1 MASVMV
7 RNNNSSIVFSA
18 ILIVLFSVS
27 AYSANI
33 GISAEISSGAI
44 AFEQKD
50 TLIVRLTWEGEP
62 SLYQI
67 DNFPMPEL
75 EKFQILG
82 SSSTVLATPGDSI
95 SSQELTTRKFVYILE
110 PTDYGT
116 GIIHALSLNATN
128 TITSEVQALQT
139 SQLMVEIA
147 KPVPKEEI
155 EESDYTVLLIVIAVV
170 LIIAIVIITRI
181 NIKRAKQR
189 DAEAKVE
196 DRFYINSLEEIKRDT
211 VADKK
216 LFYSRTYRLLINYL
230 EKELS
235 LEVSSKTGEE
245 IIANAQQ
252 LDDSEGKTSLIAWL
266 ELMQKEK
273 YSPVSPSP
281 GEVEE
286 LYQKIYRFFENK
298 LSK

>member
-1 MASVMV
+1 M
-7 RNNNSSIVFSA
+7 RKKINTTA
-18 ILIVLFSVS
+18 IFGTILLVLFSVS
-27 AYSANI
+27 AYSGNI
-33 GISAEISSGAI
+33 GISAEISNGTL

-50 TLIVRLTWEGEP
+50 TLIVRLTWEGKP

-75 EKFQILG
+75 DKFQILG
-82 SSSTVLATPGDSI
+82 SSSTVLATPGDSL
-95 SSQELTTRKFVYILE
+95 SNQELTTRKFVYILE

-128 TITSEVQALQT
+128 TVTGEVQPLQT

-147 KPVPKEEI
+147 KPVPKEEL
-155 EESDYTVLLIVIAVV
+155 EESDFTVLLIIIASV
-170 LIIAIVIITRI
+170 LIIGIAVITYI
-181 NIKRAKQR
+181 NIKRSKER
-189 DAEAKVE
+189 DATARVE
-196 DRFYINSLEEIKRDT
+196 DRFYIDSMEEIKRDT

-230 EKELS
+230 EKELN

-245 IIANAQQ
+245 IIANAQE
-252 LDDSEGKTSLIAWL
+252 LDDSEDKTSLIAWL
-266 ELMQKEK
+266 ELIQKEK

-281 GEVEE
+281 GEIEE

>member
-1 MASVMV
+1 MRKIFNAATIFSTIFFVILSASAH
-7 RNNNSSIVFSA
+7 SGS
-18 ILIVLFSVS
+18 
-27 AYSANI
+27 I
-33 GISAEISSGAI
+33 GISAEISNGAI

-50 TLIVRLTWEGEP
+50 TLVIQLTWEGEP

-67 DNFPMPEL
+67 DNFPIPEL
-75 EKFQILG
+75 DKFQILG
-82 SSSTVLATPGDSI
+82 SSSTILATPTDSA
-95 SSQELTTRKFVYILE
+95 SNLELTTRKFVYILE

-116 GIIHALSLNATN
+116 GVIHPLSLNATN
-128 TITSEVQALQT
+128 TVTGEIQPLQT

-147 KPVPKEEI
+147 KPVPKEE
-155 EESDYTVLLIVIAVV
+155 SDNTVLLIVIAVV
-170 LIIAIVIITRI
+170 MIIGIAVIAYFY
-181 NIKRAKQR
+181 IKRSKER
-189 DAEAKVE
+189 DAEVRVE
-196 DRFYINSLEEIKRDT
+196 DRFYITSMGEIKKDT

-230 EKELS
+230 EKELN

-245 IIANAQQ
+245 IIAKVQE
-252 LDDSEGKTSLIAWL
+252 LDDSEDKTSLIAWL
-266 ELMQKEK
+266 ELLQKEK